1 MAKSNAPL
9 PKPKADDQPLRIIA
23 AGLCCAVGY
32 HLDAATCALR
42 ANIDHFQE
50 SEFLTN
56 KGERVV
62 VARLFETDL
71 WGQSR
76 LARWLELAIKDC
88 LQHAPSLDT
97 REVPAVWLAPEQDRQ
112 GVTLSWWTEVFNE
125 VTTKLGLKFHPQSGV
140 IARGRAGLGEALEQ
154 VASLLKTSN
163 CPAVML
169 IGVDSYLHAATIN
182 HYLKADRLQISG
194 NSDGFIPGEAAAAV
208 LLTTAGATE
217 SGVKVIGYQHGHEV
231 GRPDGSV
238 PCRAQGLSDTIR
250 AALAS
255 SQTPY
260 ARLDFRVSDQ
270 NGEAFFA
277 KEAANAIAR
286 VAPRQAHRLPVLTV
300 CDCLGEIGAATGPSM
315 LAYLSRFMPHPDSPG
330 RTALLHLANDD
341 GRRSAVVVQYQP
353 V

>member
-1 MAKSNAPL
+1 MSKFSGPVPTVNTG
-9 PKPKADDQPLRIIA
+9 DQALRIIA

-32 HLDAATCALR
+32 HLEAATCALR
-42 ANIDHFQE
+42 ANIDNFQE
-50 SEFLTN
+50 SEFLTD

-76 LARWLELAIKDC
+76 LARWLEFAIKDC
-88 LQHAPSLDT
+88 LQHVRSIDT
-97 REVPAVWLAPEQDRQ
+97 REVPVVWLAPEQDRQ
-112 GVTLSWWTEVFNE
+112 GVASTWWTEVFNE
-125 VTTKLGLKFHPQSGV
+125 VTTAQGLKFHPKSGV
-140 IARGRAGLGEALEQ
+140 MARGRAGLAEALQ
-154 VASLLKTSN
+154 QASNLLNTEN

-208 LLTTAGATE
+208 LLTTAGTTD
-217 SGVKVIGYQHGHEV
+217 SGVKIMGYQHGHEV

-238 PCRAQGLSDTIR
+238 PCRAQGLSETIR

-255 SQTPY
+255 SQTTY
-260 ARLDFRVSDQ
+260 AQLDFRVSDQ
-270 NGEAFFA
+270 NGEVFFA
-277 KEAANAIAR
+277 KEAANAISR

-315 LAYLSRFMPHPDSPG
+315 LAYLSRFMTHPDSPG

-341 GRRSAVVVQYQP
+341 GRRSAVVIQYQP
-353 V
+353 A